1 MNKSLDE
8 NQKLNLEIIKNI
20 PLDNLSLEI
29 SPQEETSMM
38 KLSTIN
44 SISNNQ
50 CINYNNPNIR
60 PYKTLSN
67 DQQNQELLNIL
78 EEHDKKI
85 NLYKKMAKNYCES
98 EKNFIDSTNKLREC
112 KKILNDKEQKLFYI
126 REKYNNL
133 KTDYQN
139 LCAEFQDMKS
149 DNEKLY
155 VCIEELKNDLN
166 VQKENNNALLS
177 KIQCYEEKN
186 SYSINQYNEYK
197 FMLDKKDEE
206 INKLLLKNEEFSKKL
221 AELQKINQEYNGK
234 LKNLELQNY
243 ENLQKIEE
251 YSKNSQDFEINC
263 KVNEQKALDNML
275 CNINEILD
283 KNIKKFFELLEFG
296 ENFIESPI
304 NNNITQE
311 QLGFFQIDQN
321 ILNSSSV
328 TSFSK
333 LIILFERTKNIIEN
347 FSLKYQKLYNEYIN
361 VKNNLN
367 NKIDSLSN
375 ILNETNKELMVYKKN
390 NSLLKSTSRKKE
402 SESSKNISR
411 LKINT
416 DKIQIELEMLKSF
429 IKETYEKIIIKY
441 QKINPDFNPSKSSKI
456 LEKEML
462 IEQENIFN
470 NLIENFLVLNEEIN
484 ENKKI
489 LECNR
494 KLANENSELYK
505 NINELK
511 NEINNININNQNLI
525 EGFKVKYE
533 ISLNEKI
540 YETEKEFSEKLKK
553 MNIQIQEKEEE
564 IDKIS
569 KNYNLLYKQYKMIL
583 SNKKKKD
590 E

>member
-321 ILNSSSV
+321 MLNSSYV

-347 FSLKYQKLYNEYIN
+347 FSLKYQKLYNEYKNI
-361 VKNNLN
+361 KNNLN

-375 ILNETNKELMVYKKN
+375 ILNETNKELMAYKKN

-470 NLIENFLVLNEEIN
+470 NLIENFLSLNEEIN

>member
-197 FMLDKKDEE
+197 FMLDKKEEE

-441 QKINPDFNPSKSSKI
+441 QKINPDFNPSKSSNI

-470 NLIENFLVLNEEIN
+470 NLIENFLALNEEIN

-494 KLANENSELYK
+494 KLVNENSELYK

-553 MNIQIQEKEEE
+553 MNVQIQEKEEE

>member
-375 ILNETNKELMVYKKN
+375 ILNETNKELMAYKKN

-470 NLIENFLVLNEEIN
+470 NLIENFLALNEEIN

-494 KLANENSELYK
+494 KLVNENSELYK

>member
-361 VKNNLN
+361 EKNNLN

-375 ILNETNKELMVYKKN
+375 ILNETNKELMAYKKN

-470 NLIENFLVLNEEIN
+470 NLIENFLSLNEEIN